1 MFSPLFKGRLLRL
14 AASLPDDQESL
25 AAWSLD
31 DQYLRMLDD
40 DPIRPQAASAYGY
53 INESG
58 GQGVQSS
65 AYFHLRTLSDDLMI
79 GFVVLHNIKW
89 ASQTAEIAIAIGL
102 PDYRGKGYGH
112 DALHLILNYAFSE
125 LNLYRV
131 GLTVMSY
138 NTAAIRSY
146 ERAGF
151 VREGAKRD
159 MVCREGQRYD
169 LVLYGILR
177 EEWMAHRDTPSA

>member
-1 MFSPLFKGRLLRL
+1 MFSPLFRGQLLRL
-14 AASLPDDQESL
+14 APATTEDQQTL

-40 DPIRPQAASAYGY
+40 DPVRPQNASAYQSTT
-53 INESG
+53 EWDP
-58 GQGVQSS
+58 QSS
-65 AYFHLRTLSDDLMI
+65 AYFHLRTLSDDIFI
-79 GFVVLHNIKW
+79 GFVALFSIKW
-89 ASQTAEIAIAIGL
+89 ASQTCDMAIGIGD
-102 PDYRGKGYGH
+102 PEYRGKGYGQ
-112 DALHLILNYAFSE
+112 DALRLLLNYAFSE

-138 NTAAIRSY
+138 NTAAIKAY

-151 VREGAKRD
+151 VREGAKRQ
-159 MVCREGQRYD
+159 MVHRDGQRHD

-177 EEWMAHRDTPSA
+177 DEWLKHRDASPS